1 MSKKRKRK
9 YLKYKKGSYF
19 DLFFIVIVLFMSALM
34 IFVGFMVVSAFNN
47 KIQAQSD
54 ISASTKAM
62 INDKI
67 AAKYPP
73 VFDKL
78 YLVMFIGSLL
88 TALIGAWMIDT
99 HPVFFVVGIII
110 LVVICIITMVLHNA
124 YERFIAEPTFSSMV
138 VNFPIVNFFMN
149 HILQIIIACA
159 ILVMIVLYAKPK
171 QEAQF

>member
-1 MSKKRKRK
+1 MQSRKKTK
-9 YLKYKKGSYF
+9 YLKSKKASYF
-19 DLFFIVIVLFMSALM
+19 DLFFIAIFLFISALM
-34 IFVGFMVVSAFNN
+34 IFIGFMVVSAFNN

-67 AAKYPP
+67 TAKYPP

-88 TALIGAWMIDT
+88 TALVGAWMIDT

-124 YERFIAEPTFSSMV
+124 YERFVAEPAFSSMIV
-138 VNFPIVNFFMN
+138 SFPIINFFMQ

-171 QEAQF
+171 QEATF

>member
-1 MSKKRKRK
+1 MPGKRKTK
-9 YLKYKKGSYF
+9 YLKSKKGSYF
-19 DLFFIVIVLFMSALM
+19 DLFYIAIVLFVSALM
-34 IFVGFMVVSAFNN
+34 IFVGFLVVSTFNN

-67 AAKYPP
+67 AGKYPP

-78 YLVMFIGSLL
+78 YLLVFIGSLL

-99 HPVFFVVGIII
+99 HPVFFIVGIII
-110 LVVICIITMVLHNA
+110 LIVICIITIALHNT
-124 YERFIAEPTFSSMV
+124 YERFIAEPAFSSMV
-138 VNFPIVNFFMN
+138 VSFPIINFFMQ

>member
-1 MSKKRKRK
+1 MPRKRK
-9 YLKYKKGSYF
+9 YLKSKRASYF
-19 DLFFIVIVLFMSALM
+19 DLFFIAIVLFVSALM

-78 YLVMFIGSLL
+78 YLVIFIGSLL
-88 TALIGAWMIDT
+88 TALIGAWIIDT

-110 LVVICIITMVLHNA
+110 LIVICIITITLHNV
-124 YERFIAEPTFSSMV
+124 YERFIAEPTFSSMIV
-138 VNFPIVNFFMN
+138 SFPIINFFMQ

-171 QEAQF
+171 QEVSF